1 MNTPWFLYV
10 VRCKDN
16 SLYTGVT
23 TDVDRRLFEHNS
35 SKRGARYTRYRRPIK
50 LVYWERHLDQ
60 SEAQQAEYK
69 FKQLNKKE
77 KERIVNDAR

>member
-1 MNTPWFLYV
+1 MNDWFLYV

-16 SLYTGVT
+16 TLYTGVT
-23 TDVDRRLFEHNS
+23 TDVERRLHEHNS

-50 LVYWERHLDQ
+50 LVYWERHQNQ

-69 FKQLNKKE
+69 FKQLSKKE
-77 KERIVNDAR
+77 KEKIINESG